1 MKRTLTSALIAAPLA
16 FAGTFAAAGGLAE
29 PIATPAPTPV
39 AVAPVVVATGN
50 DWTGAYAGLSLGYG
64 DVDAD
69 GIDGDFEGTTF
80 GGHVGYNYDL
90 GNVVLGAEFEGIGTD
105 DFTSDSTGAELE
117 NVLRAKVRAGYDAG
131 AFLPYV
137 AAGVAQATVEGEED
151 EGYFYGVGVD
161 YAVSDSFTVGGEYLR
176 HEFEDFNNSG
186 SDITA
191 DTAALRVSY
200 NF

>member
-1 MKRTLTSALIAAPLA
+1 MKRTLTSALIAAPLVV
-16 FAGTFAAAGGLAE
+16 AGTFATAGGLAE
-29 PIATPAPTPV
+29 AVVAPAPAPV
-39 AVAPVVVATGN
+39 AVAPVIIASGK

-69 GIDGDFEGTTF
+69 GVDGDFEGTTF

-90 GNVVLGAEFEGIGTD
+90 GNVVLGAEFEAIGTD
-105 DFTSDSTGAELE
+105 DFTNDETGLELDQ
-117 NVLRAKVRAGYDAG
+117 VLRAKVRAGYDAG
-131 AFLPYV
+131 NFLPYV
-137 AAGVAQATVEGEED
+137 AAGVAQATVDGDED

-161 YAVSDSFTVGGEYLR
+161 YAVSDSFTVGAEYLR
-176 HEFEDFNNSG
+176 HEFEEFNG
-186 SDITA
+186 GEGDISA